1 MSKNFALNQCSLFPS
16 EVNPVLE
23 GEFGMVA
30 GIQSLDYYE
39 SITSPSISVQIRIL
53 DVDGNLTA
61 KGVYGGE
68 KLAVKIK
75 GVEDSEFEEK
85 EFELVPDKHELIL
98 NTIGDVTS
106 GVKQQTST
114 LQFVSKDLIK
124 NETARINKRYV
135 GNITDSV
142 KKILGGPDVADDD
155 KDKKGIN
162 TTKTLESDQ
171 AANNYA
177 FVGNKHTAFDIIQ
190 RLQAKAGGAGFDD
203 KTKSDYGFLFFENH
217 DGYYFKSMR
226 TLFEP
231 EPTATYAKTE
241 ISESKDSKIEDYNFS
256 SGNDVVINL
265 KSGLYINET
274 TFVELD
280 KTKITKVK
288 FNMAEV
294 DDLSFKPPEL
304 PIKLDGDETKPSR
317 IMLRV
322 IDTGVHQHYEEN
334 STKLEDTQPFTDL
347 AVYQNKAYARFA
359 LLNSQSLN
367 ITVDLNPDLRAGQT
381 IMVKFPTTE
390 YKTEMGDEKSNDISG
405 KYLISHL
412 RHEFEGGEFRTHL
425 RLIRDLFTPEN
436 A

>member
-1 MSKNFALNQCSLFPS
+1 MSKNFVLNQCSLFPS
-16 EVNPVLE
+16 EVNPVLD
-23 GEFGMVA
+23 GEYGMVA
-30 GIQSLDYYE
+30 GIQSFDYYE
-39 SITSPSISVQIRIL
+39 SIMSPSISAQVRIL
-53 DVDGNLTA
+53 DVDGSLTA

-75 GVEDSEFEEK
+75 GVEDSEFKEK
-85 EFELVPDKHELIL
+85 EFQLTTDKHELIL
-98 NTIGDVTS
+98 NTIGDLTS
-106 GVKQQTST
+106 GVKQQTAT

-135 GNITDSV
+135 GNVTDSV
-142 KKILGGPDVADDD
+142 KKILGGPDATDA
-155 KDKKGIN
+155 DKKGIN
-162 TTKTLESDQ
+162 TTKSFESDQ

-190 RLQAKAGGAGFDD
+190 RLQPKAAGAGFDD
-203 KTKSDYGFLFFENH
+203 DKKSDYGFLFFENH
-217 DGYYFKSMR
+217 DGYHFKSMR
-226 TLFEP
+226 ALFEP
-231 EPTATYAKTE
+231 EPTATYAKGE
-241 ISESKDSKIEDYNFS
+241 GSESDDFKISDYNFGN
-256 SGNDVVINL
+256 GNDVVLNL
-265 KSGLYINET
+265 KSGLYNNET

-294 DDLSFKPPEL
+294 EDLSFKPPEL

-334 STKLEDTQPFTDL
+334 DTKLENVEPVADL

-367 ITVDLNPDLRAGQT
+367 ITVGLNPDLRAGQT
-381 IMVKFPTTE
+381 IMVKFPTID

>member
-1 MSKNFALNQCSLFPS
+1 MSKNFVLNQCSLFPS
-16 EVNPVLE
+16 EVNPVLD

-30 GIQSLDYYE
+30 GIQSFDYYE
-39 SITSPSISVQIRIL
+39 SIMSPSISVQVRIL
-53 DVDGNLTA
+53 DVDGSLTA

-75 GVEDSEFEEK
+75 GVEDSEFKEK
-85 EFELVPDKHELIL
+85 EFQLTTDKHELIL
-98 NTIGDVTS
+98 NTIGDLTS
-106 GVKQQTST
+106 GVKQQTAT
-114 LQFVSKDLIK
+114 LQFVSKDFIK

-135 GNITDSV
+135 GNISDSV
-142 KKILGGPDVADDD
+142 AKILGGPDATDA
-155 KDKKGIN
+155 DKKGIN

-190 RLQAKAGGAGFDD
+190 RLQPKAGGSGFDD
-203 KTKSDYGFLFFENH
+203 DTKSDYGFLFFENH
-217 DGYYFKSMR
+217 DGYHFKSMR
-226 TLFEP
+226 ALFEP
-231 EPTATYAKTE
+231 EPEVEYTKLEGSSST
-241 ISESKDSKIEDYNFS
+241 DFKIEDYNFS
-256 SGNDVVINL
+256 NGNDVVINL
-265 KSGLYINET
+265 KSGLYNNEAI
-274 TFVELD
+274 FVELD
-280 KTKITKVK
+280 KTKITTVK
-288 FNMAEV
+288 FNMSDVE
-294 DDLSFKPPEL
+294 DLSFKPPEL
-304 PIKLDGDETKPSR
+304 PIKLDGDQSKPSK

-334 STKLEDTQPFTDL
+334 STTLEDVQPVTDL

-367 ITVDLNPDLRAGQT
+367 ITVGLNPDLRAGQT

-390 YKTEMGDEKSNDISG
+390 YKKEMGDEKSNDISG